1 MINPIYKFEI
11 EVTHSGSTTITRR
24 VYPVYGEGLTKEW
37 TQESGERFFRETLSG
52 ELNFSGADYDFII
65 GYPFGREFR
74 LTVYYSDNMGAGWTR
89 YWRGRFTLTDCTVNE
104 DDRTITVTPT
114 PVDAYDKILAGMEK
128 EFDLIKLLPE
138 MTALQADKRPLLQ
151 VYRAG
156 ERVVGCYMAGMWWEQ
171 ECARVYD
178 RNALESD
185 YYFYPVRRVT
195 CVDLHDYSLPPL
207 PDRSRTIYANSDGS
221 VNFSFTM
228 DGYTYEQQV
237 STNIDSVVY
246 DLFLYEGTDRTRGWR
261 HQEVRSGNTPKILEG
276 TFTFESFGGAYG
288 YFDVTINDIDIWSR
302 ILTDVYSY
310 NGVPTHNI
318 TDDFAPVAQ
327 HYARAAGYGD
337 SSIIYFSI
345 AKTSNPT
352 EWGIFRDNLYYM
364 SPVGSLMGGEAF
376 PMARNGW
383 DAASLWFIP
392 PVLPWDT
399 YGVTRYTIKNAYPL
413 ASVIQKLLAQID
425 PTISYFDDSTGSQF
439 FHATDIEPYFNYR
452 LFITPKSNA
461 LSAGY
466 DIPAMKGPITLRQV
480 FDMLR
485 DCFRCYW
492 YIEGSSL
499 KIEHARYFDNGK
511 SYTGGSAGIGVDLT
525 TLSVRRTGKSWDTE
539 MGRYTFD
546 KESLPDRYQ
555 FGWMDGVSKP
565 FEGYALDIDSPYVD
579 AGKIE
584 DIKVTAFT
592 SDLDFMVC
600 AGGECSKDGFA
611 LLCGAADANGIYKV
625 PYFAVHQE
633 DIDYNLQNGPLSF
646 TYLQRY
652 YRYDLPA
659 VDYTINGVA
668 MQALGLKRPKKQS
681 VVFPTH
687 NDPDPLRL
695 IKTSL
700 GNGVVE
706 KMSVNLSSRKA
717 EAELSYGAI

>member
-11 EVTHSGSTTITRR
+11 EVTHSGSTTINRR

-52 ELNFSGADYDFII
+52 ELNFSGADYDFLI

-114 PVDAYDKILAGMEK
+114 PVDAYDKILGGMEK

-171 ECARVYD
+171 ECAQVTD
-178 RNALESD
+178 ENELRNLYIMSQIRNTTYLDIRSIYVGEVAPISFMSGEND
-185 YYFYPVRRVT
+185 GNVN
-195 CVDLHDYSLPPL
+195 YSIT
-207 PDRSRTIYANSDGS
+207 SG
-221 VNFSFTM
+221 
-228 DGYTYEQQV
+228 GYTFRQQV
-237 STNIDSVVY
+237 TLSGSQIRY
-246 DLFLYEGTDRTRGWR
+246 DLTITPEGDTSRGWAIFKFS
-261 HQEVRSGNTPKILEG
+261 QDAAVRLEG
-276 TFTFESFGGAYG
+276 KFTLYGFGGETGAIA
-288 YFDVTINDIDIWSR
+288 VTIANANIWSR
-302 ILTDVYSY
+302 ILTDALDY
-310 NGVPTHNI
+310 NGEETSPLPIN
-318 TDDFAPVAQ
+318 DFAQVAQ
-327 HYARAAGYGD
+327 NYRRAVKYGD
-337 SSIIYFSI
+337 TSIIYFSS
-345 AKTSNPT
+345 AKTTNPT

-364 SPVGSLMGGEAF
+364 SPAGSLIGGEAF

-383 DAASLWFIP
+383 DAASLWFVA
-392 PVLPWDT
+392 PVLPLDN
-399 YGVTRYTIKNAYPL
+399 YGVTQYTIKNAYPL

-511 SYTGGSAGIGVDLT
+511 SYAGGGAGVGVDLT
-525 TLSVRRTGKSWDTE
+525 TLSVRRTGKSWATG

-546 KESLPDRYQ
+546 KESLPERYQ

-584 DIKVTAFT
+584 DIKVAAFT

-700 GNGVVE
+700 GNGVVK

>member
-11 EVTHSGSTTITRR
+11 EATLSGTTTTRR

-52 ELNFSGADYDFII
+52 ELNFSGVDYSFLM
-65 GYPFGREFR
+65 GYPFGTEYRV
-74 LTVYYSDNMGAGWTR
+74 TVYYSDTMGTGWTR
-89 YWRGRFTLTDCTVNE
+89 YWKGRFTLTDCTVNE
-104 DDRTITVTPT
+104 DDETITVTPT

-138 MTALQADKRPLLQ
+138 MTVLRADKRPLLQ

-156 ERVVGCYMAGMWWEQ
+156 EGVIGCYVAGLWWEQ
-171 ECARVYD
+171 GCSPTTDATELARCGFALCDSIKGVSVTGDITPGATGAYVISTLYGSFTATLG
-178 RNALESD
+178 NYTLESIVAPYDDGEYQWVD
-185 YYFYPVRRVT
+185 YELFLHPTGNQLIGWRKEWRVEGT
-195 CVDLHDYSLPPL
+195 
-207 PDRSRTIYANSDGS
+207 
-221 VNFSFTM
+221 
-228 DGYTYEQQV
+228 
-237 STNIDSVVY
+237 STPSAYNGTY
-246 DLFLYEGTDRTRGWR
+246 DLE
-261 HQEVRSGNTPKILEG
+261 P
-276 TFTFESFGGAYG
+276 FGGATGVAALDFGVFEIYA
-288 YFDVTINDIDIWSR
+288 R
-302 ILTDVYSY
+302 ILTDSETYGSATTIDLPSNDIGGMAGVYKR
-310 NGVPTHNI
+310 
-318 TDDFAPVAQ
+318 VA
-327 HYARAAGYGD
+327 GFND
-337 SSIIYFSI
+337 TNVVIISG
-345 AKTSNPT
+345 ASTTTPN
-352 EWGIFRDNLYYM
+352 EWGLKGPGLYYAPPA
-364 SPVGSLMGGEAF
+364 SVVGAACF
-376 PMARNGW
+376 PMSRNSWG
-383 DAASLWFIP
+383 AFSMWFVE
-392 PVLPWDT
+392 PVVPLDT
-399 YGVTRYTIKNAYPL
+399 YGVTQYTIKNAYPL

-425 PTISYFDDSTGSQF
+425 PSLSYFGDATCSQF
-439 FHATDIEPYFNYR
+439 FHATDIDPYFGYR

-492 YIEGSSL
+492 YIDGSIL
-499 KIEHARYFDNGK
+499 RIEHAKFFDNGK
-511 SYTGGSAGIGVDLT
+511 SYVAGGGGVGIDLT
-525 TLSVRRTGKSWDTE
+525 TLSVRRTGKAWATGV
-539 MGRYTFD
+539 GRYTFD
-546 KESLPDRYQ
+546 KESLPERYE

-565 FEGYALDIDSPYVD
+565 FEGYAIDIDSPYVD

-592 SDLDFMVC
+592 SDLDYMVC

-625 PYFAVHQE
+625 PYFAVQQE